1 MASALNMTLPY
12 CLSIDS
18 VDQLRYTGH
27 ARTGVVSMNGLFVQD
42 SPKSR
47 AEMSDSR
54 GKVLLGGILLTYG
67 SNGT

>member
-1 MASALNMTLPY
+1 MVSALNVTSPY
-12 CLSIDS
+12 WLSIDS

-27 ARTGVVSMNGLFVQD
+27 ARTGLVSMNGLFVQD
-42 SPKSR
+42 SSKSR

-54 GKVLLGGILLTYG
+54 GRALLGGMLLMYG